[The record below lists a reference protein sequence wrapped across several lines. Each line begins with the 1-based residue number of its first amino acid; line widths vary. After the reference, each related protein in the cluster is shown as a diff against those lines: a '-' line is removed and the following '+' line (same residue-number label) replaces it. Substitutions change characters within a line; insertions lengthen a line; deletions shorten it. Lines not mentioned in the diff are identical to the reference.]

1 MKLLKAILLFFGPV
15 FSYAQEIEGEIELA
29 GFLIGQQRTAVHK
42 QLGPPIQRNPSE
54 DGWIYEFHA
63 LKPDTSVYALFKY
76 AQWDTTRIYAIQI
89 SGDRYD
95 EMVPFRGLRLG
106 ASKIEVDRL
115 LGKPDKVETI
125 EDPPMDLH
133 YYPHKNFSVD
143 INKQS
148 KLFGIQV
155 FGNILKNKAP
165 SSPSSRFFRRAVQ
178 SKNID
183 SLLIALSPDVEIHKQ
198 GKIIQFTG
206 SARLELKN
214 KDSEIAQALLGD
226 TESVWYVFSKE
237 RAEGTPE
244 LKTTMQG
251 DELVSIDKFFDSSVI
266 SEIVFKTHAGRWKVA
281 RISFR

>member
-1 MKLLKAILLFFGPV
+1 MKLFNVLLLFFGSTV
-15 FSYAQEIEGEIELA
+15 SYAQEIEGETELA

-54 DGWIYEFHA
+54 DGWIYEFHT

-106 ASKIEVDRL
+106 ASKAEVDRL

-125 EDPPMDLH
+125 EDPPMDLY
-133 YYPHKNFSVD
+133 YYPHKNFSVN
-143 INKQS
+143 INKQG
-148 KLFGIQV
+148 KLFGIQI
-155 FGNILKNKAP
+155 FGNILKNKAA
-165 SSPSSRFFRRAVQ
+165 SSPSSGFFRRAVQ
-178 SKNID
+178 SGNLD
-183 SLLIALSPDVEIHKQ
+183 SLLIALSPDVEIHRQ

-214 KDSEIAQALLGD
+214 KDSELTRALLGD

-244 LKTTMQG
+244 LKATMQ
-251 DELVSIDKFFDSSVI
+251 DNEWVTIDKFFDSSVI
-266 SEIVFKTHAGRWKVA
+266 SEVVFKTHAGRWKVA
-281 RISFR
+281 SIHFR